1 MKCNYWQPRLIGIW
15 FIALLGLSL
24 TSHAIESLDSTQQ
37 EEPEKGSH
45 NGRLLIEG
53 EFVVE
58 LAIFESGVP
67 PQFRVWVTQKGKPVK
82 PEEVS
87 LAVVL
92 TRLGNI
98 EDHISFSPQ
107 DDFLR
112 GSLEIVEPHSFVVSV
127 KAEYKGQRF
136 SWQYDN
142 FEGRTKI
149 GQKMADAMSI
159 NTAIA
164 GPATLVETIKV
175 YGKLE
180 TPVDAERSIRARFEG
195 QIEKVH
201 VSLGQTVAR
210 GDRLLT
216 IQSNESLKSYS
227 VVSPIDG
234 VISTRNANPGEQTG
248 ERLLLTVTDNRTLVA
263 ELSVFP
269 LDRHRVRVGA
279 SILLLASDQSM
290 TAKGVID
297 SIDSRVQT
305 NQSTVMR
312 VNIPNKKG
320 LLIAGQFVT
329 AEIVVA
335 EYAVPLAVKRSGLQS
350 FRDFTVVY
358 AKVGE
363 EYEVRMLELG
373 RIAGEWA
380 EVLGG
385 LPTGTEYVTEN
396 SYVVKAD
403 IEKSGAS
410 HDH

>member
-1 MKCNYWQPRLIGIW
+1 
-15 FIALLGLSL
+15 
-24 TSHAIESLDSTQQ
+24 
-37 EEPEKGSH
+37 
-45 NGRLLIEG
+45 
-53 EFVVE
+53 VVE
-58 LAIFESGVP
+58 LAIFEAGVP
-67 PQFRVWVTQKGKPVK
+67 PEFRVWVTQQGQPVK
-82 PEEVS
+82 PEEVA
-87 LAVVL
+87 LTVVL
-92 TRLGNI
+92 TRLGNV

-112 GSLEIVEPHSFVVSV
+112 GSLEIYEPHSFVVTI
-127 KAEYKGQRF
+127 KAEYRGKRF

-149 GQKMADAMSI
+149 GQEIADAMDI
-159 NTAIA
+159 KTAIA
-164 GPATLVETIKV
+164 GPATLVETAKV

-180 TPVDAERSIRARFEG
+180 TPVDAQRSIRARFEG
-195 QIEKVH
+195 QIENVH

-210 GDRLLT
+210 GELLLT
-216 IQSNESLKSYS
+216 IQSNESLKSYK

-234 VISTRNANPGEQTG
+234 VVSDRNANPGEQTA
-248 ERLLLTVTDNRTLVA
+248 ERLLLTVTDNRTLIA

-269 LDRHRVRVGA
+269 MDRHRVKKGA
-279 SILLLASDQSM
+279 QVLLSANDNSV
-290 TAKGVID
+290 TATGVID
-297 SIDSRVQT
+297 AIDTRTQA

-312 VNIPNKKG
+312 VTIDNQKG
-320 LLIAGQFVT
+320 LLMPGLFVT
-329 AEIVVA
+329 ADIAVA
-335 EYAVPLAVKRSGLQS
+335 EYAVPQAVKRSGLQS

-358 AKVGE
+358 AKIGE

-373 RIAGEWA
+373 RIAGQWI

-396 SYVVKAD
+396 SYVIKAD

>member
-1 MKCNYWQPRLIGIW
+1 MKSNYCQPLLTG
-15 FIALLGLSL
+15 LLLSTMLGLSL
-24 TSHAIESLDSTQQ
+24 PTYAVESEDSAQQ
-37 EEPEKGSH
+37 EEAQKGPH

-58 LAIFESGVP
+58 LAIFETGVP
-67 PQFRVWVTQKGKPVK
+67 PEFRVWVTQKGQPVK

-92 TRLGNI
+92 TRLGNV
-98 EDHISFSPQ
+98 EDNITFSPE

-112 GSLEIVEPHSFVVSV
+112 GSMEIYEPHSFVVSV
-127 KAEYKGQRF
+127 KAEYRGQQF
-136 SWQYDN
+136 NWKYDN

-149 GQKMADAMSI
+149 GQEIADAMAI
-159 NTAIA
+159 KTATA
-164 GPATLVETIKV
+164 GPATLVETVKV
-175 YGKLE
+175 YGKLA
-180 TPVDAERSIRARFEG
+180 TPVDTQRSIRARFEG

-210 GDRLLT
+210 GDLLLT
-216 IQSNESLKSYS
+216 IQSNESLQSYR

-234 VISTRNANPGEQTG
+234 VISHRNANPGEQTN

-269 LDRHRVRVGA
+269 MDHHRVSKGA
-279 SILLLASDQSM
+279 NVLLSNNDQSV
-290 TAKGVID
+290 TAMGVID
-297 SIDSRVQT
+297 SIDTRTQA
-305 NQSTVMR
+305 NQATVMR
-312 VNIPNKKG
+312 VTIDNKKRLLMPG
-320 LLIAGQFVT
+320 LFVT
-329 AEIVVA
+329 ADIVVA
-335 EYAVPLAVKRSGLQS
+335 EHTVPLAVKRSGLQS

-358 AKVGE
+358 AKIGE

-373 RIAGEWA
+373 RIAGEWI

-396 SYVVKAD
+396 SYVIKAD

>member
-1 MKCNYWQPRLIGIW
+1 MKNNYWQPLLTGLLLS
-15 FIALLGLSL
+15 AMLGLSL
-24 TSHAIESLDSTQQ
+24 PINAVESQDKALQ
-37 EEPEKGSH
+37 EEPQKGPH

-58 LAIFESGVP
+58 LAIFEAGVP
-67 PQFRVWVTQKGKPVK
+67 PEFRVWVTQQGQPVK
-82 PEEVS
+82 PEEVA
-87 LAVVL
+87 LTVVL
-92 TRLGNI
+92 TRLGNV

-112 GSLEIVEPHSFVVSV
+112 GSLEIYEPHSFVVTI
-127 KAEYKGQRF
+127 KAEYRGKRF

-149 GQKMADAMSI
+149 GQEIADAMDI
-159 NTAIA
+159 KTAIA
-164 GPATLVETIKV
+164 GPATLVETAKV

-180 TPVDAERSIRARFEG
+180 TPVDAQRSIRARFEG
-195 QIEKVH
+195 QIENVH

-210 GDRLLT
+210 GELLLT
-216 IQSNESLKSYS
+216 IQSNESLKSYK

-234 VISTRNANPGEQTG
+234 VVSDRNANPGEQTA
-248 ERLLLTVTDNRTLVA
+248 ERLLLTVTDNRTLIA

-269 LDRHRVRVGA
+269 MDRHRVKKGA
-279 SILLLASDQSM
+279 QVLLSANDNSV
-290 TAKGVID
+290 TATGVID
-297 SIDSRVQT
+297 AIDTRTQA

-312 VNIPNKKG
+312 VTIDNQKG
-320 LLIAGQFVT
+320 LLMPGLFVT
-329 AEIVVA
+329 ADIAVA
-335 EYAVPLAVKRSGLQS
+335 EYAVPQAVKRSGLQS

-358 AKVGE
+358 AKIGE

-373 RIAGEWA
+373 RIAGQWI

-396 SYVVKAD
+396 SYVIKAD

>member
-1 MKCNYWQPRLIGIW
+1 MKSNYWQPRLIGIL

-24 TSHAIESLDSTQQ
+24 TSHAIESPDGTQQ
-37 EEPEKGSH
+37 EEAEKGSH

-58 LAIFESGVP
+58 LAIFETGVAP
-67 PQFRVWVTQKGKPVK
+67 EFRVWVTQKGKPLD

-87 LAVVL
+87 LTVVL

-112 GSLEIVEPHSFVVSV
+112 GSMEIVEPHSFVVSV

-149 GQKMADAMSI
+149 GQKIADAMSI

-175 YGKLE
+175 YGKLA

-248 ERLLLTVTDNRTLVA
+248 DRLLLTVTDNRTLVA

-269 LDRHRVRVGA
+269 LDRHRVREGA
-279 SILLLASDQSM
+279 SVLLLASDQSM
-290 TAKGVID
+290 TVKGVID

-305 NQSTVMR
+305 NQAAVMR

-320 LLIAGQFVT
+320 LLMAGLFVT

-335 EYAVPLAVKRSGLQS
+335 EYAVPLAIKRSGLQS

-358 AKVGE
+358 AKIGE

-396 SYVVKAD
+396 SYVIKAD

>member
-1 MKCNYWQPRLIGIW
+1 MKNNYWQPLLTGLLLS
-15 FIALLGLSL
+15 AMLGLSL
-24 TSHAIESLDSTQQ
+24 PINAVESQDKALQ
-37 EEPEKGSH
+37 EEPQKGPH

-58 LAIFESGVP
+58 LAIFEAGVP
-67 PQFRVWVTQKGKPVK
+67 PEFRVWVTQQGQPVK
-82 PEEVS
+82 PEEVT
-87 LAVVL
+87 LTVVL
-92 TRLGNI
+92 TRLGNV

-112 GSLEIVEPHSFVVSV
+112 GSLEIYEPHSFVVTI
-127 KAEYKGQRF
+127 KAEYRGKRF

-149 GQKMADAMSI
+149 GQEIADAMDI
-159 NTAIA
+159 KTAIA
-164 GPATLVETIKV
+164 GPATLVETAKV

-180 TPVDAERSIRARFEG
+180 TPVDAQRSIRARFEG
-195 QIEKVH
+195 QIENVH

-210 GDRLLT
+210 GELLLT
-216 IQSNESLKSYS
+216 IQSNESLKSYK

-234 VISTRNANPGEQTG
+234 VVSDRNANPGEQTA
-248 ERLLLTVTDNRTLVA
+248 ERLLLTVTDNRTLIA

-269 LDRHRVRVGA
+269 MDRHRVKKGA
-279 SILLLASDQSM
+279 QVLLSANDNSV
-290 TAKGVID
+290 TATGVID
-297 SIDSRVQT
+297 AIDTRTQA

-312 VNIPNKKG
+312 VTIDNQKG
-320 LLIAGQFVT
+320 LLMPGLFVT
-329 AEIVVA
+329 ADIAVA
-335 EYAVPLAVKRSGLQS
+335 EYAVPQAVKRSGLQS

-358 AKVGE
+358 AKIGE

-373 RIAGEWA
+373 RIAGQWI

-396 SYVVKAD
+396 SYVIKAD

>member
-1 MKCNYWQPRLIGIW
+1 MKNNYWQPLLTGLLLS
-15 FIALLGLSL
+15 AMLGLSL
-24 TSHAIESLDSTQQ
+24 PINAVESQDKALQ
-37 EEPEKGSH
+37 EEPQKGPH

-58 LAIFESGVP
+58 LAIFETGVP
-67 PQFRVWVTQKGKPVK
+67 PEFRVWVTQEGQPVE
-82 PEEVS
+82 PEEVA
-87 LAVVL
+87 LTVVL
-92 TRLGNI
+92 TRLGNV

-112 GSLEIVEPHSFVVSV
+112 GSLEIYEPHSFVVTI
-127 KAEYKGQRF
+127 KAEYRGQRF

-149 GQKMADAMSI
+149 GQEIADAMDI
-159 NTAIA
+159 KTAIA
-164 GPATLVETIKV
+164 GPATLVETAKV

-180 TPVDAERSIRARFEG
+180 TPVDAQRSIRARFEG
-195 QIEKVH
+195 QIENVH

-210 GDRLLT
+210 RELLLT
-216 IQSNESLKSYS
+216 IQSNESLKSYK

-234 VISTRNANPGEQTG
+234 VISHRNANPGEQTG

-269 LDRHRVRVGA
+269 MDRHRVSKGA
-279 SILLLASDQSM
+279 QVLLSANDNSV
-290 TAKGVID
+290 TAAGVID
-297 SIDSRVQT
+297 VIDTRTQA
-305 NQSTVMR
+305 NQSTVVR
-312 VNIPNKKG
+312 VTIDNQKG
-320 LLIAGQFVT
+320 LLMPGLFVT
-329 AEIVVA
+329 ADIAVA
-335 EYAVPLAVKRSGLQS
+335 EYAVPQAVKRSGLQS

-358 AKVGE
+358 AKIGE

-373 RIAGEWA
+373 RIAGQWI

-396 SYVVKAD
+396 SYVIKAD

>member
-1 MKCNYWQPRLIGIW
+1 MKNNYWQPLLTGLLLS
-15 FIALLGLSL
+15 AMLGLSL
-24 TSHAIESLDSTQQ
+24 PINAVESQDKALQ
-37 EEPEKGSH
+37 EEPQKGPH

-58 LAIFESGVP
+58 LAIFEAGVP
-67 PQFRVWVTQKGKPVK
+67 PEFRVWVTQQGQPVK
-82 PEEVS
+82 PEEVT
-87 LAVVL
+87 LTVVL
-92 TRLGNI
+92 TRLGNV

-112 GSLEIVEPHSFVVSV
+112 GSLEIYEPHSFVVTI
-127 KAEYKGQRF
+127 KAEYRGQRF

-149 GQKMADAMSI
+149 GQEIADAMDI
-159 NTAIA
+159 KTAIA
-164 GPATLVETIKV
+164 GPATLVETAKV

-180 TPVDAERSIRARFEG
+180 TPVDAQRSIRARFEG
-195 QIEKVH
+195 QIENVH

-210 GDRLLT
+210 GELLLT
-216 IQSNESLKSYS
+216 IQSNESLKSYK

-234 VISTRNANPGEQTG
+234 VVSDRNANPGEQTA
-248 ERLLLTVTDNRTLVA
+248 ERLLLTVTDNRTLIA

-269 LDRHRVRVGA
+269 MDRHRVKKGA
-279 SILLLASDQSM
+279 QVLLSANDNSV
-290 TAKGVID
+290 TATGVID
-297 SIDSRVQT
+297 AIDTRTQA

-312 VNIPNKKG
+312 VTIDNQKG
-320 LLIAGQFVT
+320 LLMPGLFVT
-329 AEIVVA
+329 ADIAVA
-335 EYAVPLAVKRSGLQS
+335 EYAVPQAVKRSGLQS

-358 AKVGE
+358 AKIGE

-373 RIAGEWA
+373 RIAGQWI

-396 SYVVKAD
+396 SYVIKAD